1 MKNVDLLFLHKK
13 PVILWNSASH
23 PSKKNSGHDLNFLLR
38 IQENYIPLHIGY
50 ICRDMYIRTWSCQFM
65 GSLLS
70 SIVFGRPTGAL
81 APLLDLEWNI
91 QWPLFICM
99 YSDHISLGVVVVL
112 HCSCDLTS
120 TCLPSKCCWAQP
132 CCLLGTTSNTTII
145 IP

>member
-1 MKNVDLLFLHKK
+1 MQNVDLLFCIRDLSSFEIQQAIHQK
-13 PVILWNSASH
+13 ISC
-23 PSKKNSGHDLNFLLR
+23 HDLNFLLR

-99 YSDHISLGVVVVL
+99 YSDHISLGVVLL